1 MAFGRDQV
9 SLTRGDVMLDATDL
23 QHTAD
28 VHDGVFALVR
38 LPLFPGS
45 GAVTRAWA
53 AYTGQQPS
61 PRSASHASCKARAGA
76 VSPAASDASCPS
88 PAASPGGYARLR
100 LGICPVTAR
109 SVQGVAPDPG
119 QARCLAPGCWAEGFR
134 RLDVKGGRRPF
145 PEETRS
151 ALDIEGK
158 HVTIQGP
165 SPDLTPATALHL
177 PPLGPSFAY
186 SKRRS

>member
-53 AYTGQQPS
+53 AY
-61 PRSASHASCKARAGA
+61 AR
-76 VSPAASDASCPS
+76 
-88 PAASPGGYARLR
+88 
-100 LGICPVTAR
+100 
-109 SVQGVAPDPG
+109 
-119 QARCLAPGCWAEGFR
+119 
-134 RLDVKGGRRPF
+134 
-145 PEETRS
+145 
-151 ALDIEGK
+151 
-158 HVTIQGP
+158 
-165 SPDLTPATALHL
+165 
-177 PPLGPSFAY
+177 
-186 SKRRS
+186 

>member
-28 VHDGVFALVR
+28 VHDSVVALVR

-61 PRSASHASCKARAGA
+61 PPRRRVTRRARPGPTRRPRPRATLRTRRLRPHTTAMPSCPWHLPRDRPHRAGDGP
-76 VSPAASDASCPS
+76 VPW
-88 PAASPGGYARLR
+88 PGSLPGPWSLARVL
-100 LGICPVTAR
+100 PE
-109 SVQGVAPDPG
+109 
-119 QARCLAPGCWAEGFR
+119 ARCQGWPKAIS
-134 RLDVKGGRRPF
+134 GGNAKRP
-145 PEETRS
+145 
-151 ALDIEGK
+151 DIEGK

-165 SPDLTPATALHL
+165 SPD
-177 PPLGPSFAY
+177 PSPVTNSCTFRLRDLAAEP
-186 SKRRS
+186 SNP

>member
-28 VHDGVFALVR
+28 VHDSVFALVR

-61 PRSASHASCKARAGA
+61 PRSASHASCRARADA
-76 VSPAASDASCPS
+76 SSPAASDTSYPSCKASHD
-88 PAASPGGYARLR
+88 GYAQLP
-100 LGICPVTAR
+100 LAFAR
-109 SVQGVAPDPG
+109 
-119 QARCLAPGCWAEGFR
+119 
-134 RLDVKGGRRPF
+134 
-145 PEETRS
+145 
-151 ALDIEGK
+151 
-158 HVTIQGP
+158 
-165 SPDLTPATALHL
+165 
-177 PPLGPSFAY
+177 
-186 SKRRS
+186 